1 MNKRLI
7 IGFLLGM
14 LVTGIAFAV
23 GSNNSKDI
31 NINKQFKIEVQQTER
46 GIATG
51 RIMLKINGKWYQF
64 QNQVYPLRVK

>member
-7 IGFLLGM
+7 IGFVLGM
-14 LVTGIAFAV
+14 LVSGIAFAV
-23 GSNNSKDI
+23 GSNNWK
-31 NINKQFKIEVQQTER
+31 NLTINKQVKIEVQQTER

-51 RIMLKINGKWYQF
+51 RIMIKIDGRWYQF